1 MNDKQ
6 KNNPFLTPEMKNL
19 IDSLNKITDSYS
31 GYFQTIFHS
40 DLMNYQIAQLQEEIV
55 KPYRQIFQ
63 LYTPTMVASLTE
75 SFSKM
80 SEFMTATIR
89 ENITTGVYNN
99 LNESLKQSLSLLEL
113 QKQFLNLPP
122 ELHFHSDLSNY
133 SKDLGGRRIIK
144 KEIVDDTTVK
154 TYELPDSVY
163 IPIGNNRIK
172 MPTSFLLALI
182 DLIINTILTISIA
195 IAQSNSSQAEQIK
208 QVQIEESQLELQQ
221 AQNEMLQQLLH
232 DIDTSSS
239 SEAETIKELKE
250 TVEELN
256 KQYSQTQ
263 DTCSPVEAGND
274 NSESTEDTDIQK

>member
-6 KNNPFLTPEMKNL
+6 KNNPFLTPEMRNL

-55 KPYRQIFQ
+55 KPYRQLFR
-63 LYTPTMVASLTE
+63 LYTPSMVASFTE
-75 SFSKM
+75 SLSKM
-80 SEFMTATIR
+80 SEIMTTTIR

-133 SKDLGGRRIIK
+133 SEDLGGLP
-144 KEIVDDTTVK
+144 EDDFVIVDDTTVK

-182 DLIINTILTISIA
+182 DLIISTILTISIA
-195 IAQSNSSQAEQIK
+195 IAQSNSSRTEQIN
-208 QVQIEESQLELQQ
+208 QMQIEESQLELQR

-232 DIDTSSS
+232 NIDTSSS
-239 SEAETIKELKE
+239 SEAETIKELKK

-256 KQYSQTQ
+256 KQCSPTQ
-263 DTCSPVEAGND
+263 DTCSPVEADND
-274 NSESTEDTDIQK
+274 NSESTEDTDIQE

>member
-1 MNDKQ
+1 MTNK

-55 KPYRQIFQ
+55 KPYRQLFR

-75 SFSKM
+75 SLSKM
-80 SEFMTATIR
+80 SEIMTATVR

-133 SKDLGGRRIIK
+133 SEDLGGLP
-144 KEIVDDTTVK
+144 EDDFVIVDDTTVK

-182 DLIINTILTISIA
+182 DLIISTILTISIA
-195 IAQSNSSQAEQIK
+195 IAQSNSSRTEQIN
-208 QVQIEESQLELQQ
+208 QMQIEESQLELQR

-232 DIDTSSS
+232 NIDTSSS
-239 SEAETIKELKE
+239 SEAETIKELKK

-256 KQYSQTQ
+256 KQCSPTQ
-263 DTCSPVEAGND
+263 DTCSPVEADND
-274 NSESTEDTDIQK
+274 NSESTEDTDIQE